1 MKNILVFLLLVLS
14 GSLSGQNRELKITV
28 QNKQGKPV
36 KSVKVEVF
44 TAKIKGSTDKNGVCI
59 LENLSEKDSLLI
71 SFSGSSFA
79 GVFPVDGISE
89 MQFNTSRGELVAYN
103 PVSETWINGQSR
115 KIVRKGEFDV
125 DFEIKNGARNLE
137 DLLKRMPS
145 LMVTGGTVTLRNT
158 IQTKEFGG
166 NTPLIVIDNLVLRGG
181 LAEANR
187 TVDIHMIESIKV
199 ERDGLLWGKDSV
211 NGVILVI
218 LKKQIR

>member
-1 MKNILVFLLLVLS
+1 MKNILVFLLLILS

-36 KSVKVEVF
+36 KNVKIEVF
-44 TAKIKGSTDKNGVCI
+44 TAKIKGSTNKDGICTLRNI
-59 LENLSEKDSLLI
+59 SDKDSLLI
-71 SFSGSSFA
+71 SFTGSSVA
-79 GVFPVDGISE
+79 GLFPVSGISE
-89 MQFNTSRGELVAYN
+89 MQFNTTKGELVAYN
-103 PVSETWINGQSR
+103 PVTDSWINGQSR

-125 DFEIKNGARNLE
+125 EFEIKNGARNLE

-158 IQTKEFGG
+158 IQTKEFSS

-187 TVDIHMIESIKV
+187 VVDIHLIESIEV
-199 ERDGLLWGKDSV
+199 ERDGILWGKDSV
-211 NGVILVI
+211 NGVIIVK
-218 LKKQIR
+218 LKKQVH